1 MSHGDDAR
9 KAGYSE
15 LVADAPEVAYLT
27 QKAEWEEYGLWLRKR
42 AWCFEQQQ
50 KKASNMDF
58 IISYLLCIYFS
69 INNDPATIN
78 MECCCWLQQSQGFT
92 HHV

>member
-50 KKASNMDF
+50 KKSK
-58 IISYLLCIYFS
+58 
-69 INNDPATIN
+69 
-78 MECCCWLQQSQGFT
+78 
-92 HHV
+92 